1 MTVEVLFEYKDSK
14 RKLTLDPE
22 QVCETITEELANRFG
37 KKNPVVCLSKPLT
50 SDASLS
56 PPEQFLLQKWSSTW
70 QSFIDVEHTGEIED
84 KDRLTVVTMPGSSPQ
99 VLCYDRSLAT
109 LMCLHC

>member
-14 RKLTLDPE
+14 RKLTLIPE

-37 KKNPVVCLSKPLT
+37 IKNVVVYLSKPL
-50 SDASLS
+50 SSNASFN

-70 QSFIDVEHTGEIED
+70 QSFVDVEHTDEIED
-84 KDRLTVVTMPGSSPQ
+84 RDRLTIVTMPGSSPQ
-99 VLCYDRSLAT
+99 VCYDPPLSMSVSA
-109 LMCLHC
+109 